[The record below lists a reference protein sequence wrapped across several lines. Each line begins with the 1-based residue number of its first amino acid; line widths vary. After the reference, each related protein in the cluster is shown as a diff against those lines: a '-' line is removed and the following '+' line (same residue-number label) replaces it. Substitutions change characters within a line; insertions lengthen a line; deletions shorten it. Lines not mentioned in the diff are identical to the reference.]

1 MNDNKLTKV
10 VSPLMEVFKDN
21 GRLKQLSL
29 MIQN

>member
-10 VSPLMEVFKDN
+10 VSPLMEALKDN